1 MRRGD
6 DVRIGGL
13 GRQLVRVDECLEDLG
28 GVLVG
33 SRDARQDPVWDQ
45 DAGGDAEPSETKRL
59 LVDRVRATG
68 SAGAEPRQD
77 EGDVEWI
84 PIGGIESRGHC
95 RRARDRLADRVAERL
110 QRAVGLHIADQ
121 GFNRLSAVFLE
132 EDLIIA
138 PGRSAC
144 EQRA

>member
-1 MRRGD
+1 MTSASA
-6 DVRIGGL
+6 VL
-13 GRQLVRVDECLEDLG
+13 ARQLVRVDECLEDLG

-33 SRDARQDPVWDQ
+33 RRGARQDPVRDQ
-45 DAGGDAEPSETKRL
+45 DPGRDAEPSEPKHL

-77 EGDVEWI
+77 EGDVERV
-84 PIGGIESRGHC
+84 PIGGIEGRGQC

-110 QRAVGLHIADQ
+110 QRAVRLHIADQ
-121 GFNRLSAVFLE
+121 GFNRLSAVLLE

-138 PGRSAC
+138 LGRSAC
-144 EQRA
+144 GPRA